1 MNSKHHEQDR
11 LDTEGSFLKTEVPK
25 VLTLDTEKEK
35 LTPERI
41 KVRLLVFFLIDLYL
55 QEFATY
61 CNSCIECFILCSL
74 L

>member
-11 LDTEGSFLKTEVPK
+11 LDTEGSCLKTEVPK

-41 KVRLLVFFLIDLYL
+41 KVRLFGDFSTDLFFRALPLAVISAL
-55 QEFATY
+55 
-61 CNSCIECFILCSL
+61 NCFIFGILP
-74 L
+74 